1 MAIPDGDQRKHSD
14 QHCNVDHPLHYAAIL
29 YGFFEIQ
36 SQVKKYIN
44 QENDIAP
51 CDDAVYSA

>member
-1 MAIPDGDQRKHSD
+1 MGINQRKHSD